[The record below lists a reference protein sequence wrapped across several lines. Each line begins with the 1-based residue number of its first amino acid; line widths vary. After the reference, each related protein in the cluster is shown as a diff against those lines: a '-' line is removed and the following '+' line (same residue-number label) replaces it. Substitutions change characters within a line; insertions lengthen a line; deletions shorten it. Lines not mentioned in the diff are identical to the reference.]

1 MTTLISSLFLVG
13 GAAICLIAAFGVLR
27 LPDFF
32 LRMHAATKAGVA
44 GAGLVLIGV
53 ALAEPSFGMWV
64 KVIIAITF
72 LLLTTPVAGHLLARA
87 GYVAGVPLWG
97 GTYQNDLQ
105 DELPRGEFESRGTQS
120 RHLAG
125 AVRRRSPTGNV
136 VVALTAGSGGEE
148 AMRVAIDIADTTNA
162 PLLALAIID
171 TKMLNNVGPVP
182 IGGNYYAA
190 QLRRSQIEKARGELA
205 SLVQEFER
213 CAQKAGVS
221 FSIAMEEGDPVRI
234 LKSRAKSESTLLVSR
249 DGWFD
254 HGVGGGRSDPFRYL
268 VRWGF
273 YPLIGVAA
281 RPTKVRSVT
290 FIHDGTPHS
299 DSTLGWLIERD
310 PWPGAVVH
318 LVPDAATRQSE
329 IKAATDRAMAAL
341 GHRVAETKGT
351 LDLSRSEV
359 IVFGNEGHD
368 GWINL
373 MRSSSRPRLEDVPV
387 VVFG

>member
-1 MTTLISSLFLVG
+1 MTTLLSSLFLIA
-13 GAAICLIAAFGVLR
+13 GAAICLIAALGVLR

-32 LRMHAATKAGVA
+32 LRMHAATKAGVV

-53 ALAEPSFGMWV
+53 AFAEPSLDMWL
-64 KVIIAITF
+64 KVTIAITF

-105 DELPRGEFESRGTQS
+105 DELPRGEFESRATQS
-120 RHLAG
+120 RHIAG
-125 AVRRRSPTGNV
+125 AVRRQPPTGNV
-136 VVALTAGSGGEE
+136 VVALTSGSGGE
-148 AMRVAIDIADTTNA
+148 ATMQAAIDIADTTNA

-171 TKMLNNVGPVP
+171 TKMLTNVGPVP
-182 IGGNYYAA
+182 LGGNFYAA
-190 QLRRSQIEKARGELA
+190 QLRRSQIEKARGALA
-205 SLVQEFER
+205 SLVQQFER
-213 CAQKAGVS
+213 QAQEVGVS
-221 FSIAMEEGDPVRI
+221 FSIAMEEGDPVKI
-234 LKSRAKSESTLLVSR
+234 LKSRAKGASTLLVSR

-254 HGVGGGRSDPFRYL
+254 HGAGGGRSDPFGYL
-268 VRWGF
+268 VRRGF
-273 YPLIGVAA
+273 YPLIGVTA

-299 DSTLGWLIERD
+299 DRTLEWFIERD
-310 PWPGAVVH
+310 PWPGTIVH

-329 IKAATDRAMAAL
+329 IKGATDRAMAGL
-341 GHRVAETKGT
+341 GHRLAKTGDT

-359 IVFGNEGHD
+359 IIFGNEGHD

-373 MRSSSRPRLEDVPV
+373 MRGSSRPRLEDVPV